1 MAKLVAARIYNNN
14 FIVYFLAEHGGFDA
28 NNFIVVTKC
37 LTM

>member
-14 FIVYFLAEHGGFDA
+14 FIVYFLEHGGFDA